1 MVVSDFRLNFINFFF
16 GLKEMN
22 LRTIKFVKLKKMS
35 NLVKSKIIK
44 IHLKFHKTRFIELN
58 SENPQ
63 FPECALF
70 DIRSGL
76 ICNIF
81 NWKSE

>member
-1 MVVSDFRLNFINFFF
+1 
-16 GLKEMN
+16 
-22 LRTIKFVKLKKMS
+22 MS